1 MWLKSSSPREGTSR
15 SHPQSPCSQGNCSL
29 NQATLNTRENSHVV
43 QMILTRILSCI
54 RIEEVYFDSY
64 MFSDKEKSSH
74 FVLVPAS
81 SFCGPTRKKIRR
93 VNGS

>member
-1 MWLKSSSPREGTSR
+1 VWLKSSSPREGTSR

-64 MFSDKEKSSH
+64 MFSDKEKSS
-74 FVLVPAS
+74 VIS
-81 SFCGPTRKKIRR
+81 CGPTRKKSDALTEAR
-93 VNGS
+93 VQRL